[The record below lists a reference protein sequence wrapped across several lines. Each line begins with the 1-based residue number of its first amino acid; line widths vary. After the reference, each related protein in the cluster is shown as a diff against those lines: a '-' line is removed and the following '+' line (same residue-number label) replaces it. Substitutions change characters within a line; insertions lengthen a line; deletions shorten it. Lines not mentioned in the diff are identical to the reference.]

1 MKVNKVFLSILI
13 MALSGFAMQP
23 VQAAMKGKM
32 EMSGAHEYFEH
43 HTFNFKS
50 YFYQYH
56 PGPHWD
62 LVNAKK
68 LHLSPAQ
75 IKTEKHLVEGM
86 KSDTMRGIRELKAA
100 YRRFKNDAAQS
111 SPKIKINVII
121 HDVKAV
127 GRAQAFLAYEM
138 VPYHVKGYRL
148 LDHSQRRIY
157 KRLARENWMKIT
169 RMSKMHKQQ
178 M

>member
-1 MKVNKVFLSILI
+1 MKVNKVFLSMLI
-13 MALSGFAMQP
+13 MAISGLAISP
-23 VQAAMKGKM
+23 VQAAMHKKM
-32 EMSGAHEYFEH
+32 QMSGEQYFAHYSL
-43 HTFNFKS
+43 NFKP

-86 KSDTMRGIRELKAA
+86 KSDTMRGVRELKAA
-100 YRRFKNDAAQS
+100 YRQYKHDASQA
-111 SPKIKINVII
+111 SPKIKIDVII
-121 HDVKAV
+121 NDVKAV
-127 GRAQAFLAYEM
+127 GRAQTFLGYEM
-138 VPYHVKGYRL
+138 VPYHVKGYRI
-148 LDHSQRRIY
+148 LDHSQRLTY
-157 KRLARENWMKIT
+157 KRLARENWLKVM
-169 RMSKMHKQQ
+169 RMDKMHKQQ